1 LSRCTIFVRGSSV
14 PPNYLIMDGPLSPS
28 VSSSPSGVPLTFER
42 LFCEYFKHVMRS
54 VQWMGVPARN
64 APDVTQ
70 DVFIAVHRA
79 LPRYDPSR
87 PLLPWL
93 NAIIYR
99 TARDYLQLQRHA
111 RELLVGESD
120 DRVDPISD
128 AAERRLVMDDA
139 AVIVTKLLQDLDEE
153 RRQVFV
159 MHELHEM
166 PIEDIANSLHLPET
180 TIRSWMRRAR
190 KEFDAALR
198 RWDAAEEHKF
208 GRTRFVP
215 LLDPTAL
222 VAAVRTLP
230 DVAPEMVAQIRRRVV
245 QASASGAGGLSPGL
259 VLTPVQS
266 AVSIAGLLLGGAISG
281 AAVTHALDH
290 QSSVAPE
297 VAIRAELPPPLST
310 GITASVP
317 PSLGSV
323 SVPVASSHSI
333 RAPAAGGARPKTS
346 TVQAELFIIE
356 RARRAADQGR
366 WEDAL
371 ESLKRHAQQFPL
383 GLMTADRETLRRAI
397 EARRNASPP

>member
-1 LSRCTIFVRGSSV
+1 
-14 PPNYLIMDGPLSPS
+14 MDGPLSPS
-28 VSSSPSGVPLTFER
+28 ASPSPAGAPLTFQR
-42 LFCEYFKHVMRS
+42 LFCEYFKHVLRS

-79 LPRYDPSR
+79 LPRFDPSR

-139 AVIVTKLLQDLDEE
+139 AAIVAKLLQVLDEE
-153 RRQVFV
+153 RRQVFI
-159 MHELHEM
+159 MHELHEI
-166 PIEDIANSLHLPET
+166 PIEDIASSLHLPET

-190 KEFDAALR
+190 KEFEAALR

-222 VAAVRTLP
+222 LAAVRTLP
-230 DVAPEMVAQIRRRVV
+230 DVAPEMVARVWRRVV
-245 QASASGAGGLSPGL
+245 QASACGTGGLSAGL
-259 VLTPVQS
+259 VLTPAQS
-266 AVSIAGLLLGGAISG
+266 AAGIAGLLLGGAISG
-281 AAVTHALDH
+281 AAATHAFDH
-290 QSSVAPE
+290 QSSFAPE
-297 VAIRAELPPPLST
+297 VAISAELPPPLST
-310 GITASVP
+310 GIIASVP

-323 SVPVASSHSI
+323 SVPVASSQLI
-333 RAPAAGGARPKTS
+333 RAPAAGGARPKIS

-366 WEDAL
+366 LEDAL
-371 ESLKRHAQQFPL
+371 ESLNRHAQQFPL
-383 GLMTADRETLRRAI
+383 GLMTSERETLRRVI
-397 EARRNASPP
+397 EARRNALQP